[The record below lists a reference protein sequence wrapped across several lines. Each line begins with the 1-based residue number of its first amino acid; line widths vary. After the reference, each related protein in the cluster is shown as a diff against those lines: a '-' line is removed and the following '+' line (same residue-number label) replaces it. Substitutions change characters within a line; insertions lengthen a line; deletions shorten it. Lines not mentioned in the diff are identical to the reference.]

1 MAIVVECGVCGRRSG
16 AKDEWAGRSVKCPG
30 CGQKVLIPL
39 PEASAAPQG
48 PAQQPPAARP
58 AQARPAQARPASP
71 PARPVQGQPAQAT
84 PAQLAAPGGR
94 PQAPRQ
100 PATALGPDLSQ
111 PAAGG
116 GILDLLSDDFG
127 AAGAGALGDAQFGN
141 PLGAPPARR
150 RKSGSNVVLWIV
162 LAAAGSLLLCGGLV
176 IGVGIPA
183 FRAAQL
189 AARRAHA
196 RAQGDRIQG
205 QPASSGGM
213 VGGSA
218 PAAAPTLAPAGPVW
232 TPDAN
237 LLGQL
242 PVEGTFDRYVMKLP
256 AGFASAPPP
265 QAPSPPGGRLQNF
278 MWTGQP
284 LANGTRQVVVA
295 AVIDTNVAPR
305 SSLNDLEL
313 ALQGAVSQIRISS
326 GIQGFSST
334 PGERGQLAGKQ
345 FIRSRFSGSANG
357 VPMNGT
363 LMIMIDGARALSI
376 SGMCNDS
383 PGTPGYQL
391 LDAALL
397 TFKQR

>member
-1 MAIVVECGVCGRRSG
+1 LGS
-16 AKDEWAGRSVKCPG
+16 
-30 CGQKVLIPL
+30 PL
-39 PEASAAPQG
+39 G
-48 PAQQPPAARP
+48 
-58 AQARPAQARPASP
+58 SP
-71 PARPVQGQPAQAT
+71 PV
-84 PAQLAAPGGR
+84 
-94 PQAPRQ
+94 
-100 PATALGPDLSQ
+100 
-111 PAAGG
+111 
-116 GILDLLSDDFG
+116 
-127 AAGAGALGDAQFGN
+127 
-141 PLGAPPARR
+141 RR

-196 RAQGDRIQG
+196 RAQGDSIQG
-205 QPASSGGM
+205 QTAQPGSLL
-213 VGGSA
+213 GGSA
-218 PAAAPTLAPAGPVW
+218 PAAAPAGPVW

-265 QAPSPPGGRLQNF
+265 QAPSPPGGRVQNF

-305 SSLNDLEL
+305 SSPNDLEL
-313 ALQGAVSQIRISS
+313 ALQGAISQIRISS
-326 GIQGFSST
+326 GIQGFTNT

-357 VPMNGT
+357 VRMNGT

-397 TFKQR
+397 TLKQR